1 MLQLMDLSDL
11 DPQAMKQFD
20 ILTVKEDDGKEL
32 EITPLPDYVDEISL
46 VQILQATMNNTAYS
60 FDLTEKIYLSIEG
73 FGLTMS
79 SKALGSFLLACRKEC
94 RRLKKSNPE
103 QYYEIIDVFFKKGSS
118 FKKMIHERYG

>member
-46 VQILQATMNNTAYS
+46 VQILLATMNNTAYS